1 MYFQKEPKEFKTAED
16 INEFIAVE
24 NPYEGITEKEK
35 IIINRIGTSLNNVIR
50 QRSNLGGD
58 ILFQKELLQRLIKSH
73 SLKEDIIVHRGV
85 ESIHYETQLA
95 KGKGYPEGY
104 LYHNGFV
111 YTTLLFDYTYYRNV
125 YMNILIP
132 KGTNYLFTG
141 YFSNIAG
148 NDLQDSNS
156 KHNAGDGE
164 LILDIGTV
172 FKIDRKQMTI
182 DKYGKERTIYDV
194 HVVSVSDWANE

>member
-24 NPYEGITEKEK
+24 NPYERITEKEK
-35 IIINRIGTSLNNVIR
+35 LIINRIGTSLNNVIR
-50 QRSNLGGD
+50 QRSNLSGD
-58 ILFQKELLQRLIKSH
+58 ILFQKELLQRLIKNH
-73 SLKEDIIVHRGV
+73 TLKEDIIVHRGV
-85 ESIHYETQLA
+85 DSINYETKLA
-95 KGKGYPEGY
+95 NGKGYTENY

-125 YMNILIP
+125 HMNILIP

-141 YFSNIAG
+141 YFSNIAA
-148 NDLQDSNS
+148 NDLRDSDS
-156 KHNAGDGE
+156 KYNAGDGE

-172 FKIDRKQMTI
+172 FKIDKKQVII

-194 HVVSVSDWANE
+194 HVVSASECANK